1 MAYKQTRSI
10 LAGTKGHRSAL
21 KQNNDA
27 QIEKMMKTKG
37 WNEGKKISDYTPEE
51 LARIRD
57 PKYQADLSRKV
68 DAEIAANK
76 KPKKETLN
84 VKPGSKADIK
94 TKAYKKKDVPV
105 KPTDKDMKK
114 YSDLEKHDDDKVDP
128 DAPGT
133 PGTPG
138 YEPPVKRSDLDA
150 KGKKL
155 WDSKR
160 KSPAKQKL
168 NKGGEAQDQD
178 KIFDKKGNH
187 IGTYV
192 NGKKVMKS
200 TTSAHGQLDDAQRE
214 FEQDLKDAGKI
225 AKKPSPAKQ
234 YKKPTG
240 SRAKVKPEKLR
251 KKPMTNKEMNKDDSI
266 QTRISEGSIET
277 QALRRKENK
286 KQSDRKNSPAKQVDL
301 SKKTGLGPSAAF
313 GGVKNRELVP
323 EKKTKSRK
331 VMKDGPVNK
340 TQAAWLAKNKANFEK
355 MTASEKKNAQDA
367 ANAKRKAFEASP
379 EYKARRTAINN
390 KKK

>member
-1 MAYKQTRSI
+1 M
-10 LAGTKGHRSAL
+10 

-114 YSDLEKHDDDKVDP
+114 YSDLEKHDDDRVDP

-200 TTSAHGQLDDAQRE
+200 TTSAHGQSNDADRE
-214 FEQDLKDAGKI
+214 FKMDLRMANE
-225 AKKPSPAKQ
+225 KKP
-234 YKKPTG
+234 YN
-240 SRAKVKPEKLR
+240 
-251 KKPMTNKEMNKDDSI
+251 KPM
-266 QTRISEGSIET
+266 
-277 QALRRKENK
+277 K
-286 KQSDRKNSPAKQVDL
+286 KKSPAKQVDL
-301 SKKTGLGPSAAF
+301 SKKTGLGPSSAF

-331 VMKDGPVNK
+331 VMKDGAVNK
-340 TQAAWLAKNKANFEK
+340 THAAWLAKNKANFEK
-355 MTASEKKNAQDA
+355 MTASEKKNAQDK
-367 ANAKRKAFEASP
+367 ANAKRKAFEATP
-379 EYKARRTAINN
+379 EYKARRAAIDN